1 MSLFGFHL
9 LDYKQNPN
17 KLLAPLACLKSDHPD
32 CQTSPYPP
40 FGHLLIVW
48 VMELFIVLYFLFGFN
63 LFNVI
68 SEKNKEYH
76 KDVRLWLLV
85 VALSALVILAVGD
98 LM

>member
-1 MSLFGFHL
+1 
-9 LDYKQNPN
+9 
-17 KLLAPLACLKSDHPD
+17 
-32 CQTSPYPP
+32 
-40 FGHLLIVW
+40 
-48 VMELFIVLYFLFGFN
+48 MELFIVLYFLFGFN